1 MHFFRGTNS
10 TNSTNSNGLQW
21 NIFTNLKLQSPMD
34 SNGLKW
40 TQDSPTVSNYL
51 INELQKAPMGSIGPH
66 RSSIVIVNDLLIC
79 QQWTS
84 KDYNELIWATM
95 GYNGLQWAPM
105 GSNGL
110 QWTPIGSNGLKQA
123 PLESS
128 GLNYLM
134 PIANIN
140 PICDQQI
147 SKGSNKLRWAPM
159 GSICFKLSSIV
170 NANSQCWSNLL
181 G

>member
-1 MHFFRGTNS
+1 MNVENEKYVRCQTLNNDNLSGYLVVNIIISKGTMVQNYNEGGFVHFSRGTNS

-21 NIFTNLKLQSPMD
+21 NIFTYLKLQSPMD

-95 GYNGLQWAPM
+95 GSNGLQWAPM

-110 QWTPIGSNGLKQA
+110 QWTPIGSN
-123 PLESS
+123 
-128 GLNYLM
+128 
-134 PIANIN
+134 I
-140 PICDQQI
+140 
-147 SKGSNKLRWAPM
+147 
-159 GSICFKLSSIV
+159 
-170 NANSQCWSNLL
+170 LL
-181 G
+181 VLHYVRLG